1 MVCAARIV
9 ECAPALDAKLYSAAR
24 TMDEAR
30 HADIYGRF
38 LHEKIGMLYPIDDSL
53 QSLLGDT
60 LRDLPELGDSDLD
73 LLISQD
79 EEIAGKLD
87 AERFAAQERERE
99 RVGEVRDAIEAGRGT
114 DG

>member
-9 ECAPALDAKLYSAAR
+9 ESAPALDAKLYSAAR